1 MQVHAF
7 PVLGSSISMGLSFYD
22 LQLNNSD
29 TRLSAIVCIT
39 FHFNYSDELPILPSD
54 DNVTRTDIIPRQIIF
69 ASANSNAAGK
79 EESEENDNAD
89 QGVIW

>member
-29 TRLSAIVCIT
+29 TRLSAIVVLRFISIT
-39 FHFNYSDELPILPSD
+39 QTSSPFYQAMTTSQERTSYQGRSSSPAP
-54 DNVTRTDIIPRQIIF
+54 TRMQPAKRKVKRMTTLIR
-69 ASANSNAAGK
+69 
-79 EESEENDNAD
+79 E
-89 QGVIW
+89 